1 MIVNSFI
8 STEDQ
13 LLSILVDLF
22 GAGAETT
29 ATTIRWTVLYLMHN
43 VDIQNKM
50 WKEIDNVVGVGRLP
64 SLSDRPNLPYCEA
77 VILESLRLGNIVPLS
92 LTHLVTGDVKCKGY
106 KIPKGSV
113 IFPCLDS
120 VIHNEKLFPNSHDF
134 KPERFIDTD
143 GKVYNQDKA
152 LTFSLGKF
160 ICINIMIS
168 ILLTV
173 ILTLSLDWA

>member
-1 MIVNSFI
+1 
-8 STEDQ
+8 
-13 LLSILVDLF
+13 
-22 GAGAETT
+22 
-29 ATTIRWTVLYLMHN
+29 MHN
-43 VDIQNKM
+43 VDIQSKM

-92 LTHLVTGDVKCKGY
+92 LPHLVTGDVKCQGY

-120 VIHNEKLFPNSHDF
+120 VVHDEKLFPNSHDF

-143 GKVYNQDKA
+143 GKLYNQDKV
-152 LTFSLGKF
+152 LTFSLGEF
-160 ICINIMIS
+160 SCIKIMIS
-168 ILLTV
+168 ILLK
-173 ILTLSLDWA
+173 ISEFIHGNIIIFL